1 MKNKKIEVTN
11 AIKKQ
16 NDSILEKLVR
26 LIEYNLDSNV
36 NLNYKS
42 DISKMEKIGN
52 ICWYEDGQRCF
63 TTIQEDPSLK
73 RLNISLFD
81 KNSSKEEIV
90 QEAIKLS
97 KEGYKQ
103 VEIANMLGRSQ
114 SSISGYLRKNKSSK
128 K

>member
-16 NDSILEKLVR
+16 NDSILEKLVK
-26 LIEYNLDSNV
+26 LNEYNLDSNV

-42 DISKMEKIGN
+42 DISKMEKIGY

-63 TTIQEDPSLK
+63 ATIQEDPSLK
-73 RLNISLFD
+73 RRSISLLD
-81 KNSSKEEIV
+81 KNLSKEEIV